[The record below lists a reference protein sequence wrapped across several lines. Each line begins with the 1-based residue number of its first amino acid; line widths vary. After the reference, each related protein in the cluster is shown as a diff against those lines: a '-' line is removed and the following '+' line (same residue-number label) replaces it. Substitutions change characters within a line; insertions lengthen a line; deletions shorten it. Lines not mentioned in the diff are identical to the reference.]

1 MTYKPALACL
11 LLGFGA
17 AAFAQTE
24 DEAARRQVAQDE
36 RAAAEES
43 EQLKIAAVEALISA
57 PPERALAI
65 LTKVLAG
72 EGSDELKE
80 RALFV
85 LSQTGLPEA
94 QDLLVQTATAG
105 DGPLR
110 LEAIRMIGIGGEA
123 DALARL
129 GELYASGDAE
139 TKEAVLEAYLIAD
152 DTEAVYR
159 IAANAQSADE
169 FEEAVETLGAMGAV
183 DELRALRDRTD
194 MAEILIEA
202 YAIADD
208 TESLRELALNSNDPE
223 LRAKAIEGLGI
234 TGADPEMLMD
244 IYRNTD
250 SPEIREAVREAL
262 LISDSDEAVLQL
274 FRESR
279 DSAEK
284 RELLDTLVIMDSDA
298 AWDIIDSTLEDEE

>member
-1 MTYKPALACL
+1 MINKLALACL
-11 LLGFGA
+11 LLALGG

-24 DEAARRQVAQDE
+24 DETAIRQAEQNE
-36 RAAAEES
+36 RAAAAES
-43 EQLKIAAVEALISA
+43 QQLKIAAVEALISA

-65 LTKVLAG
+65 LTKVLEG

-94 QDLLVQTATAG
+94 QDLLVQTAMAS

-129 GELYASGDAE
+129 GELYTNGNSE

-159 IAANAQSADE
+159 IAANAQNAEE
-169 FEEAVETLGAMGAV
+169 FKEAVETLGAMGAV
-183 DELRALRDRTD
+183 DELRALRNRTD

-234 TGADPEMLMD
+234 TGADPQMLID

-250 SPEIREAVREAL
+250 SPEIRDAVRGAL

-298 AWDIIDSTLEDEE
+298 AWEIIDSTLEGEE